1 MEKKSL
7 SCDNC
12 SFEGQNQQELKRHVE
27 LKHRGNA
34 HSFGKDTKYKS
45 DINYKNISRDKAH
58 SKEQGRRIW
67 LWWPAS
73 WVPLVS
79 ASSVPLVQ
87 GEPV

>member
-12 SFEGQNQQELKRHVE
+12 SFENMELKRHVE

-58 SKEQGRRIW
+58 SKEQGRKN
-67 LWWPAS
+67 LA
-73 WVPLVS
+73 LV
-79 ASSVPLVQ
+79 AGLMGATGVC
-87 GEPV
+87 